1 MGDEEAE
8 RRRRMDETR
17 SYYGRGP
24 RGYTRSDERIK
35 EDVSDRLT
43 DDWYV
48 DASEIEVTVNNGE
61 VTLSGTVDSR
71 QAKRRAEDIVDDIS
85 GVRHVQNN
93 LRVRQ
98 SSTSSITGSTA
109 TGTSS
114 MGTSMTGSSNT
125 GSSTTGTT
133 TSGTT
138 GSGTGSTTR
147 PTH

>member
-98 SSTSSITGSTA
+98 SSITGSTA

>member
-98 SSTSSITGSTA
+98 SSITGSTA

-125 GSSTTGTT
+125 GSSTTGTST
-133 TSGTT
+133 TGTT